1 MPKNKRKTGGGGSK
15 SRALLT
21 ASNLHSSGD
30 DNSDLNV
37 DSASTISNA
46 STNMS
51 YQDIDSVDDPTGRVR
66 AGETEMIEKI
76 DNMESQLNSVFDGL
90 MEKGFKEREDALKV
104 MKKLF
109 SHKYLLESLQE
120 KRFTISESLLRCI
133 KKGKSNEQVLACQC
147 LQLTMIQFATVQ
159 SDAMSLLADSR
170 PLLVELIDDDKLEPE
185 VRAECIRT
193 LGLALFITNENSNDT
208 ISVLDKLDALF
219 AQSYAKGDGSL
230 RLLTP
235 KTYELHAAALSTWCL
250 LLCVMP
256 LPYVNKLAQKH
267 VKSFQDFLKS
277 PDVDLRIVAGET
289 IAFLYELALCDS
301 HSDLSMFEADSLI
314 DLLTALANDSSK
326 HRSKKDKKQQRVI
339 FRDILKTI
347 ADGNAFDGQTIKFGS
362 ESLFLDN
369 WVRRKQY
376 DTLRELLGTGMN
388 THLLE
393 NEYVRDLFDLG
404 APIPISADRNRANA
418 SSMTRIEKTQFNKEQ
433 FRNRTKNM
441 NKKRENKEGVRADME
456 ED

>member
-1 MPKNKRKTGGGGSK
+1 M
-15 SRALLT
+15 
-21 ASNLHSSGD
+21 
-30 DNSDLNV
+30 
-37 DSASTISNA
+37 
-46 STNMS
+46 
-51 YQDIDSVDDPTGRVR
+51 
-66 AGETEMIEKI
+66 
-76 DNMESQLNSVFDGL
+76 
-90 MEKGFKEREDALKV
+90 
-104 MKKLF
+104 
-109 SHKYLLESLQE
+109 
-120 KRFTISESLLRCI
+120 
-133 KKGKSNEQVLACQC
+133 
-147 LQLTMIQFATVQ
+147 
-159 SDAMSLLADSR
+159 
-170 PLLVELIDDDKLEPE
+170 
-185 VRAECIRT
+185 
-193 LGLALFITNENSNDT
+193 
-208 ISVLDKLDALF
+208 
-219 AQSYAKGDGSL
+219 
-230 RLLTP
+230 
-235 KTYELHAAALSTWCL
+235 
-250 LLCVMP
+250 
-256 LPYVNKLAQKH
+256 
-267 VKSFQDFLKS
+267 KSFQDFLKS

-404 APIPISADRNRANA
+404 APIPISADRNRANT

-441 NKKRENKEGVRADME
+441 NKKRENKEVVRADME